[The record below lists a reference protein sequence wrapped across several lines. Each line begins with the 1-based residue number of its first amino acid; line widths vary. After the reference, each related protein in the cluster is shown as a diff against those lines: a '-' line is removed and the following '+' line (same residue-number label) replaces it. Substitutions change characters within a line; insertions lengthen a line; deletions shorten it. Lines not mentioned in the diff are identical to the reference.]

1 MSDGSEHPKTGGRRV
16 LGALL
21 VAGGV
26 AVLAGLGVFVSI
38 ALGFRRSFT
47 ASLPPIEDLIEAFV
61 LLSPAVLLA
70 LLLIGY
76 GRRLLRKD

>member
-1 MSDGSEHPKTGGRRV
+1 MTEDPGGTRNKGRHILAV
-16 LGALL
+16 AL

-26 AVLAGLGVFVSI
+26 LILSGLGLFVWI

-47 ASLPPIEDLIEAFV
+47 ASLPPMGDMIEGFAV
-61 LLSPAVLLA
+61 LSPFVLLA

-76 GRRLLRKD
+76 GRRLLRKE

>member
-1 MSDGSEHPKTGGRRV
+1 MTDGSESAKGSGRRV
-16 LGALL
+16 LGAVL

-26 AVLAGLGVFVSI
+26 VVLAGLGVFVSI

-61 LLSPAVLLA
+61 FLSPAVLLA